1 MITRFVSSGKRSV
14 GAAMVCYVLHDSI
27 GGHPAETADRVKHA
41 WSIGVDAPDAFL
53 DAAESVIDRQ
63 RDLKRAAGVSLRGRK
78 CTKPFDH
85 LMLSLPPG
93 QRLDAAGWEAAVH
106 GALDAAR
113 LGDCIAVAAVHRDRD
128 HEHAHVV
135 GLRIRPTD
143 GRTVDRKQS
152 DSRSLSRWA
161 EGWEKANGGIKIPE
175 RAERNA
181 ARAERQDLR
190 EQLEAAGMR
199 PERARRHAVT
209 CVPIPPTSGRGRQR
223 TAPGRQ
229 DHTDKDRAEWSAA
242 LADEH
247 VSAAEREHALR
258 RIARDQST
266 RRAVNKVRAYLPGF
280 LHPAPDMPAAEWRR
294 TILRR
299 QAARAE
305 RACEH
310 TARVLER
317 AQRQAHRSTSRL
329 EWRAVW
335 QALQTVRNLGR
346 RFADALRLGVSDLD
360 RERIRAAAEERRA
373 EELRRLANESRLR
386 AEREEYRRRVAAR
399 RAERLELQRRVQEW
413 ERERGRTV
421 DGRPVGPGR
430 DRHDSPPAPSSPTP
444 QAPRPEPAPASTR
457 PTTVEVPPRAP
468 APARDAAVAA
478 RGRDRDA
485 GIGR

>member
-1 MITRFVSSGKRSV
+1 MIAHFVSSGKRSA
-14 GAAMVCYVLHDSI
+14 GAAMLAYVLHDST
-27 GGHPAETADRVKHA
+27 GGRPADTADRVEHA
-41 WSIGVDAPDAFL
+41 WGIGVDHPTDFL
-53 DAAESVIDRQ
+53 DAAESIIDRQ

-85 LMLSLPPG
+85 LVLSLPPG
-93 QRLDAAGWEAAVH
+93 QRLDAAGWEATVH

-113 LGDCIAVAAVHRDRD
+113 MGDCIAVAAVHRDHD
-128 HEHAHVV
+128 HRHAHIV

-161 EGWEKANGGIKIPE
+161 EGWEKANGGIVIPE

-181 ARAERQDLR
+181 ARAERVDLR
-190 EQLEAAGMR
+190 CQLEAAGMR
-199 PERARRHAVT
+199 PERARVHALR
-209 CVPIPPTSGRGRQR
+209 CVPIPPVSGRGREKV
-223 TAPGRQ
+223 APGRQ
-229 DHTDKDRAEWSAA
+229 DHTDADRAEWSAA
-242 LADEH
+242 LADEY
-247 VSAAEREHALR
+247 VSAAERAHALR
-258 RIARDQST
+258 RIVRDQST
-266 RRAVNKVRAYLPGF
+266 RRVVRKVRAYLPG
-280 LHPAPDMPAAEWRR
+280 LRPAPDMPAAEWRR

-299 QAARAE
+299 QAARGE

-310 TARVLER
+310 AARVLER
-317 AQRQAHRSTSRL
+317 GQRQAHRSNSRL

-346 RFADALRLGVSDLD
+346 RFAEALRLGVSDLD
-360 RERIRAAAEERRA
+360 RERIRAAAEARRA

-386 AEREEYRRRVAAR
+386 AEREEYQRRVDAQH
-399 RAERLELQRRVQEW
+399 AERLELQRRVQEW
-413 ERERGRTV
+413 ERER
-421 DGRPVGPGR
+421 DGRPVGPEY
-430 DRHDSPPAPSSPTP
+430 DPPPVPSSQQPP
-444 QAPRPEPAPASTR
+444 EPRPEPAPASTR
-457 PTTVEVPPRAP
+457 PTTVEAPPRAP